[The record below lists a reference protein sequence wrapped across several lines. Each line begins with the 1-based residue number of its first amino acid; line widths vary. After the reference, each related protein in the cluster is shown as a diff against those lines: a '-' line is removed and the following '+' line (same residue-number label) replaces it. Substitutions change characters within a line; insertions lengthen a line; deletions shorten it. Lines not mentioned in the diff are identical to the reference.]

1 MTDDKIT
8 ESVKLQTFTCLP
20 YVRVMKYVSEYQTH
34 LQDLNTGLVIH
45 WLEKV
50 FFNKNQLIAILYE
63 QYLMI

>member
-1 MTDDKIT
+1 MTDFKIT
-8 ESVKLQTFTCLP
+8 ESTELQTFTCLSFI
-20 YVRVMKYVSEYQTH
+20 RVMKYQTH